1 MRINNPNDLY
11 NFLMGHNLT
20 GTSPEA
26 QNVIAC
32 VDILIRMCACDPQE
46 ARTARYNQCVQTY
59 INFASKAPTFKH
71 FLLPKTDDGKLSFY
85 MNNQLIGEIT
95 R

>member
-11 NFLMGHNLT
+11 NFLIGNGLA
-20 GTSPEA
+20 GINPEA
-26 QNVIAC
+26 QSVISC

-46 ARTARYNQCVQTY
+46 AKTARYNQCVGNY
-59 INFASKAPTFKH
+59 VNFASKAQGFKH
-71 FLLPKTDDGKLSFY
+71 ALLSKSDGKISFY